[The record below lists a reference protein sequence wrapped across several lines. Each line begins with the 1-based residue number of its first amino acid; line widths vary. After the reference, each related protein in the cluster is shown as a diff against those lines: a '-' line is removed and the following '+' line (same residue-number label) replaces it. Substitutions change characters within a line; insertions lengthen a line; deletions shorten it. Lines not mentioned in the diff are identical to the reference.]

1 MGKWGEVRFSIKA
14 SMILYPN
21 PALYNSCNLKPGN
34 QQKTLLTFQM
44 ILFSAL
50 LSFRG
55 KTELLL
61 LLTVSLH
68 LRSHRLLLVPL
79 TDPNST
85 FPMSLHTLLSQERE
99 TRPSWVTHS
108 GASYHQDKGKYAPLR
123 EVANGKGPIRL
134 HVPFSLTGLVQ
145 CTQKLKTLASL
156 LKGFMS

>member
-1 MGKWGEVRFSIKA
+1 
-14 SMILYPN
+14 MILYPN

-68 LRSHRLLLVPL
+68 LQSHLLLLAPL
-79 TDPNST
+79 TDSKLHL
-85 FPMSLHTLLSQERE
+85 PMSLKLHLPVSLLTLCYL
-99 TRPSWVTHS
+99 
-108 GASYHQDKGKYAPLR
+108 KK
-123 EVANGKGPIRL
+123 
-134 HVPFSLTGLVQ
+134 
-145 CTQKLKTLASL
+145 QKLVL
-156 LKGFMS
+156 LG